1 MNKTRGKK
9 APDLKTAL
17 ERVPWASRGR
27 ETPIA
32 RLARSLLPVGNKEGL
47 PEGDLSLSMPIQAAE
62 HEDWTMDIDGTA
74 FQVGRGK
81 LMTAWHVAEAL
92 DVVGGDAHIY
102 GNSRLNGIEALRPYR
117 ITASMRFYDMRFE
130 NGGPGVDAGVLLS
143 PAISTDEAPYEVPLV
158 TWGDS
163 TRVGVGDRV
172 LIGGFPLGKSMFF
185 SNTSNKGLIQPS
197 FFDGIISAVIPAIRP
212 GETRL
217 FQISSVALGGISG
230 GVVCDA
236 RTGAV
241 LGMVTSGLTT
251 AEGVSLPITYAIPS
265 EVLRPFADAISFDA
279 TDGTR
284 WR

>member
-1 MNKTRGKK
+1 MTKRAGKRL
-9 APDLKTAL
+9 DLKEAL

-27 ETPIA
+27 TTPIS
-32 RLARSLLPVGNKEGL
+32 RLARSIVPVGNKAGV
-47 PEGDLSLSMPIQAAE
+47 PTGDLTLSLPIQAPE
-62 HEDWTMDIDGTA
+62 HEQWLMDIEGTA

-81 LMTAWHVAEAL
+81 LMTCWHVAQALRFQEREAYVL
-92 DVVGGDAHIY
+92 A
-102 GNSRLNGIEALRPYR
+102 NSRLRDVEAQRPYPL
-117 ITASMRFYDMRFE
+117 AAMMKFYDMRFDD
-130 NGGPGVDAGVLLS
+130 GGPGVDAGILIC
-143 PAISTDEAPYEVPLV
+143 PAASSEEAPYEVPIV

-172 LIGGFPLGKSMFF
+172 LIGGFPLGKDMFF
-185 SNTSNKGLIQPS
+185 SNSSNRGLVQPS
-197 FFDGIISAVIPAIRP
+197 FFDGIISAVIPAIQS

-241 LGMVTSGLTT
+241 LGMVTSGLTV
-251 AEGVSLPITYAIPS
+251 EDVSLPITYAIPS
-265 EVLRPFADAISFDA
+265 EILQPFADAISFDA